1 MHTSSTLVLRDFVR
15 TVAAH
20 LHVGQPRA
28 VVSTVLWDVI
38 ETPFSLGVLSE
49 VVASSL
55 ARKGALV
62 RAVRSGAISL
72 TMTRRSEARNSTLA
86 CRASKTAKANCDR
99 PLAVSRSRRE
109 LTMPQRAIV
118 AAALI
123 EFRAAADWA

>member
-49 VVASSL
+49 VLASSL
-55 ARKGALV
+55 AGKGA
-62 RAVRSGAISL
+62 RSCRSL
-72 TMTRRSEARNSTLA
+72 WRDLSDNDAPKRSEELDARLPCVEDSE
-86 CRASKTAKANCDR
+86 
-99 PLAVSRSRRE
+99 RE
-109 LTMPQRAIV
+109 L
-118 AAALI
+118 
-123 EFRAAADWA
+123 